1 MKAERPL
8 LGFLGALLCAL
19 PAAPLTWLLVRHGLF
34 LGLTG
39 VLGFLLALGGYRL
52 LGRRCSGLGYALAVP
67 LVFLASLPGLWYGY
81 AELVLQDNA
90 VYGCTLAEALELVP
104 IVSLDP
110 ANLGQLLWDLGSIL
124 LPELLT
130 AILTARCLR
139 LRRMEKQA

>member
-8 LGFLGALLCAL
+8 PGFLGALICAL

-39 VLGFLLALGGYRL
+39 ILGFLLALGGYRL
-52 LGRRCSGLGYALAVP
+52 LGRRCSGLGFTLALP
-67 LVFLASLPGLWYGY
+67 LVFLAALPGLYYGY
-81 AELVLQDNA
+81 AELILQDNA
-90 VYGCTLAEALELVP
+90 LYGCTMAEALELVP
-104 IVSLDP
+104 TVSLDP

-130 AILTARCLR
+130 AVLTARYLN
-139 LRRMEKQA
+139 LRRTEKQA